1 MRAIVTFTVTNSAV
15 VGTDTIN
22 LNLASGNATAGTY
35 RYWVEGVAAGSFKIV
50 VENRSGGA
58 LSEALVFNFAV
69 LKAVN
74 A

>member
-1 MRAIVTFTVTNSAV
+1 MTFTVTNSAV